1 VRESCGTAALAA
13 VLNHLGPWP
22 GKRGELLWTGVARNQ
37 SFDRVMMTRD
47 DARMAGSWYRLFSH
61 LALENSTLVRHRLLN
76 DVTRSGRPV
85 EMHKKNNG
93 DPWKCTK
100 SDNSKSCR

>member
-1 VRESCGTAALAA
+1 
-13 VLNHLGPWP
+13 
-22 GKRGELLWTGVARNQ
+22 
-37 SFDRVMMTRD
+37 
-47 DARMAGSWYRLFSH
+47 MAGSWYRLFSH

-93 DPWKCTK
+93 DPWKFTK
-100 SDNSKSCR
+100 SDNSFEVLPTSTSRSLPEPTMLVGREHG